1 MHPLHRIATGLGI
14 AALLACGSAQAY
26 DNEPD
31 GFRGIA
37 WGTRRA
43 DMPKGYGLYEYS
55 LAQTVGNAAAMFGFA
70 LRMTPEQLA
79 SRGKLTG
86 FIRYDDKL
94 EIGDAPLQSIH
105 YLFADDKLLAVVA
118 TYVDQPPPAL
128 LLGRRGPSSDAK
140 GRINEALRQRFGP
153 PTEAKSLGA
162 ALFDKYERVD
172 YMGPVSLVVN
182 ECHKQTRQCRL
193 GFASSAGWVELNDR
207 LASAG
212 PGGKS
217 GAGDF

>member
-1 MHPLHRIATGLGI
+1 MHSLHRIAAGLGI
-14 AALLACGSAQAY
+14 AALLACGSAQAF

-31 GFRGIA
+31 GFRGIL
-37 WGTRRA
+37 WGTRSA
-43 DMPKGYGLYEYS
+43 EMPKAYQLYGFS
-55 LAQTVGNAAAMFGFA
+55 LTQTVGDAAAMFGFA

-79 SRGKLTG
+79 SRANLTA
-86 FIRYDDKL
+86 FVRTDDKL
-94 EIGDAPLQSIH
+94 EIGDAPLQAIR
-105 YLFADDKLLAVVA
+105 YLFADGQLLAVVA
-118 TYVDQPPPAL
+118 NYVDQPPPAL
-128 LLGRRGPSSDAK
+128 LLGRRGGNSDAK
-140 GRINEALRQRFGP
+140 GRINQALRQRFGA

-193 GFASSAGWVELNDR
+193 GFASSTGWVELNDR